1 QKSPLLEKNKMTT
14 CYPRWFVFISFLA
27 LLMLVGCS
35 TGNAGT
41 VPPTRAV
48 TRIAAPT
55 ATPSP
60 ANKES
65 TVTFALAGGANG
77 NFTVHASLPTSKL
90 RHGHREFTID
100 VEHAGASV
108 FLVFYGYNGPG
119 TYTLALVING
129 GDMHIAL
136 GKNTGSWDLSLQ
148 PQARCILTIQSDLPT
163 QSTGLDRMKGSFSCP
178 RLFSS
183 TPGHPQKP
191 VRVSDGSFDVAILV
205 ES

>member
-1 QKSPLLEKNKMTT
+1 MTT
-14 CYPRWFVFISFLA
+14 RYSRWSVFSSLLA
-27 LLMLVGCS
+27 LLVLAGCT
-35 TGNAGT
+35 TGNVGT
-41 VPPTRAV
+41 LSPTQTV
-48 TRIAAPT
+48 TRTADPT
-55 ATPSP
+55 VTPSL
-60 ANKES
+60 ANKVS
-65 TVTFALAGGANG
+65 TVTFTLAGGASG
-77 NFTVHASLPTSKL
+77 SYTLHATLPTSKL

-108 FLVFYGYNGPG
+108 FLVFYGYKGPG

-129 GDMHIAL
+129 GDVHITL

-148 PQARCILTIQSDLPT
+148 PQAHCTLTIQSDVPT

-183 TPGHPQKP
+183 APDHPQKP
-191 VRVSDGSFDVAILV
+191 VSVSDGTFDIAIIV

>member
-1 QKSPLLEKNKMTT
+1 MLL
-14 CYPRWFVFISFLA
+14 A
-27 LLMLVGCS
+27 LVGCS

-41 VPPTRAV
+41 APPIRTV

-55 ATPSP
+55 TPPS
-60 ANKES
+60 AISKES
-65 TVTFALAGGANG
+65 TVTLTLAGGANG
-77 NFTVHASLPTSKL
+77 SYTVHAAVPTSKL

-148 PQARCILTIQSDLPT
+148 PQARCTLTIQSDIPT
-163 QSTGLDRMKGSFSCP
+163 QSAGLDRMKGSFSCP

-183 TPGHPQKP
+183 APQHPQKP
-191 VRVSDGSFDVAILV
+191 VRVSDGTFDIAILV

>member
-1 QKSPLLEKNKMTT
+1 MALRYS
-14 CYPRWFVFISFLA
+14 RWLVFSNLLA
-27 LLMLVGCS
+27 LLMLVGCT

-41 VPPTRAV
+41 SSTAPTI
-48 TRIAAPT
+48 TRIADPT
-55 ATPSP
+55 ATPPP
-60 ANKES
+60 ANNES
-65 TVTFALAGGANG
+65 AVSFTLAGGANG
-77 NFTVHASLPTSKL
+77 SYTIRASVPTSKL

-129 GDMHIAL
+129 GDVHIAL

-148 PQARCILTIQSDLPT
+148 PQARCTLTIQSNIPT
-163 QSTGLDRMKGSFSCP
+163 HSAGLDRMKGFFSCP

-183 TPGHPQKP
+183 TPGHLQKP
-191 VRVSDGSFDVAILV
+191 VSVSDGTFDIAIIV